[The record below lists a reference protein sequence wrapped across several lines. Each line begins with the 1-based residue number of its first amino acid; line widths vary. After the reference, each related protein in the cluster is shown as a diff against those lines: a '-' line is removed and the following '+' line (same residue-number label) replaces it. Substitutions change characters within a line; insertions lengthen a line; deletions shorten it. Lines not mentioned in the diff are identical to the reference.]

1 MVRSRQI
8 FQQPVSRIFARRI
21 QPSVSRI
28 FLALLLAI
36 LFSLMLTGQPLW
48 GASRLVV
55 DQASLFTTAES
66 DALAQQAER
75 IGTAYGLE
83 LVVVTT
89 ADAAGKSARDYA
101 DDFYDQNG
109 YGTGDEKSGIL
120 FLLDLDNRE
129 AYISTS
135 GSGIRYLTD
144 SRIES
149 VLDDVF
155 AAGLADGN
163 YLAAC
168 QAFLTATEG
177 FLAAGIPAGQYTVE
191 EQGPNTLTAPEGLAG
206 LAASGISGLAFALVN
221 KKRYKGNPRPAFFD
235 YHRNSLVSMGVVA
248 DNLVNSRITTRPL
261 PRPQSSGGPGSG
273 SGRSTVHRSG
283 GGSFHGGGGRKF

>member
-1 MVRSRQI
+1 MVSAYSTVKSIKENQAISRRWLFMGLIIVFILI
-8 FQQPVSRIFARRI
+8 FG
-21 QPSVSRI
+21 SVP
-28 FLALLLAI
+28 LLAE
-36 LFSLMLTGQPLW
+36 
-48 GASRLVV
+48 SRLVV
-55 DQASLFTTAES
+55 DLAGLFSAAEASDLAGQAQSMG
-66 DALAQQAER
+66 D
-75 IGTAYGLE
+75 AYGLE
-83 LVVVTT
+83 LVIVTT
-89 ADAAGKSARDYA
+89 DDAEGKSARDYA

-109 YGTGDEKSGIL
+109 YGVGSDKSGIL

-129 AYISTS
+129 AYISTA
-135 GSGIRYLTD
+135 GDGIRYLTD
-144 SRIES
+144 QRIED
-149 VLDDVF
+149 VLDAVF
-155 AAGLADGN
+155 ASGLTEGD
-163 YLAAC
+163 YVAASR
-168 QAFLTATEG
+168 AFLTTTAN
-177 FLAAGIPAGQYTVE
+177 FLSQGIPSDQYTVE

-248 DNLVNSRITTRPL
+248 DNLVNTRITTRPL